1 MFEVNKCRCYQCIK
15 IIRFATD
22 LAFQMH
28 HLVIGNYIL
37 QVIPAYFNSP
47 LWFLREEV
55 PYIDNILWH
64 GKGSVE
70 KIVKVWFI
78 TSLRFLQCKIIIV
91 SCVVFEVNRTAGILI
106 AVITPCNVEIAKL
119 TLSVDTNSSRYGYEN
134 AN

>member
-1 MFEVNKCRCYQCIK
+1 MFEMNKCRRYQCIEV
-15 IIRFATD
+15 IRFATD
-22 LAFQMH
+22 LTFQMH
-28 HLVIGNYIL
+28 HLVVGNYIL

-47 LWFLREEV
+47 LRFLREEV
-55 PYIDNILWH
+55 PYIDNILRH

-70 KIVKVWFI
+70 EIVKVWFI
-78 TSLRFLQCKIIIV
+78 TSLRFLQGKIIIV